1 MLIIVATALLV
12 IVFSAAVAAVNE
24 FVAIFVVA
32 AADFCIASALVL
44 CCTQVSIFL
53 SGTPQQRRRGDLG
66 DCGTLGALC
75 CVGFCYKF
83 VTIIITTFL
92 L

>member
-32 AADFCIASALVL
+32 ACIASALVL